1 MFVLEGEWDAANQS
15 KIAILE
21 SKNLMQNLH
30 FNVNFYIRLQ
40 FTEVKASPSP

>member
-21 SKNLMQNLH
+21 SKNLMQSHILM
-30 FNVNFYIRLQ
+30 
-40 FTEVKASPSP
+40 